1 MRKLIRRIDRLQ
13 SPYGMMSRSYT
24 TLQAKTFEN
33 YTTVADLLIRLTIFH
48 AINMALNDGMESVR
62 MPWGTYT
69 KKKNDEDRSYP
80 NYDPTKCEGCTNCGH
95 NPSAGTMIGS
105 DRMYPPI
112 GRVSGPGG
120 TNDYDTPFFC

>member
-1 MRKLIRRIDRLQ
+1 MRKPIRRIDRLQ

-69 KKKNDEDRSYP
+69 KKNDEDRSCP
-80 NYDPTKCEGCTNCGH
+80 NYDRTKCE
-95 NPSAGTMIGS
+95 PAGTMIGS
-105 DRMYPPI
+105 DRM
-112 GRVSGPGG
+112 
-120 TNDYDTPFFC
+120 